1 MEIFLDSVDLAE
13 IKKYH
18 AYNIID
24 GITTNPSLMAGSKMD
39 FYDTINS
46 ICKLVNGDISVEV
59 AANDFEGMVKEGN
72 KILEIASNIVV
83 KLPLTWDGL
92 KACKYFESSGHKVNM
107 TLCFSPNQ
115 ALLAA
120 KNGATYISPFIGRL
134 EDIGEDGMQL
144 IADIRNI
151 YNNYDFKTK
160 ILAASIRTPEHVFE
174 AALCGADVVTVPVAI
189 LSQLVEHDLTK
200 KGLDKFNQ
208 DWAKSGMKI

>member
-18 AYNIID
+18 TYSIID
-24 GITTNPSLMAGSKMD
+24 GITTNPSLMASSKLD
-39 FYDTINS
+39 FYDTISS
-46 ICKLVNGDISVEV
+46 ICKLVKGDISVEV
-59 AANDFEGMVKEGN
+59 ASNDFEAMVKEGD
-72 KILEIASNIVV
+72 KILAIASNIVV
-83 KLPLTWDGL
+83 KLPMTWDGL
-92 KACKYFESSGHKVNM
+92 RACKYFRDGGAKVNM

-160 ILAASIRTPEHVFE
+160 ILAASIRTTEHVFE
-174 AALCGADVVTVPVAI
+174 AALCGADVVTIPVKI
-189 LSQLVEHDLTK
+189 LSQLVEHDLTS
-200 KGLDKFNQ
+200 KGLEKFNQ
-208 DWAKSGMKI
+208 DWVKSGMKI

>member
-1 MEIFLDSVDLAE
+1 MEIFLDSVDLTE

-18 AYNIID
+18 MYNIVD
-24 GITTNPSLMAGSKMD
+24 GITTNPSLMSNSKMD
-39 FYDTINS
+39 FYETINS
-46 ICKLVNGDISVEV
+46 ICKIVKGDVSVEV
-59 AANDFEGMVKEGN
+59 ASNDFEEMVKEGN
-72 KILEIASNIVV
+72 KILEVAPNIVV
-83 KLPLTWDGL
+83 KLPMTWDGL
-92 KACKYFESSGHKVNM
+92 KACKYFRDGGNKVNM

-160 ILAASIRTPEHVFE
+160 ILAASIRTTEHVFE
-174 AALCGADVVTVPVAI
+174 AALCGADVVTIPAKI
-189 LSQLVEHDLTK
+189 LSQLVEHDLTS
-200 KGLDKFNQ
+200 KGLEKFNQ
-208 DWAKSGMKI
+208 DWEKSGMKI